1 MAEPSR
7 ALPTEEVI
15 SRVFADFGVTVGA
28 LQIGQI
34 RTYLKLLLTW
44 NEKLNLTGI
53 RDPLEILYRH
63 FGESMFAASVVPLR
77 EGRLADVGTGGGFP
91 GMALKIISPS
101 LHVLLVEA
109 NARKAVFLAEVIRE
123 LQLSDTTVLVSRYEE
138 LGEELAPL
146 DYVVV
151 RALGHFE
158 GFLRWAGSA
167 SVRAK
172 HVVLWIGGR
181 DLDPVR
187 TLGGWEWQDPVAIPR
202 SLQRF
207 LLVGLRNQLE

>member
-1 MAEPSR
+1 
-7 ALPTEEVI
+7 
-15 SRVFADFGVTVGA
+15 VTVGA

-34 RTYLKLLLTW
+34 RTYLELLLTW

-91 GMALKIISPS
+91 GMALKIISPA

-138 LGEELAPL
+138 LAEELAPL

-158 GFLRWAGSA
+158 EFLRWAGSPA
-167 SVRAK
+167 VGAK

-181 DLDPVR
+181 DLDRVR
-187 TLGGWEWQDPVAIPR
+187 TLRGWEWQDPVAIPR
-202 SLQRF
+202 SLERF
-207 LLVGLRNQLE
+207 LLVGLRNQTE

>member
-1 MAEPSR
+1 MPEPSR
-7 ALPTEEVI
+7 AIPTEEVI
-15 SRVFADFGVTVGA
+15 SRVFAEFGVKLSAPQIVQIQRY
-28 LQIGQI
+28 LQ
-34 RTYLKLLLTW
+34 LLLTW

-63 FGESMFAASVVPLR
+63 FGESMFAALVVPLR

-91 GMALKIISPS
+91 GMALKIISPA
-101 LHVLLVEA
+101 LHVSLVES
-109 NARKAVFLAEVIRE
+109 NAKKAVFLAEVIRE
-123 LQLSDTTVLVSRYEE
+123 LQLPDTTVLVSRYEE
-138 LGEELAPL
+138 LAEELVPL

-158 GFLRWAGSA
+158 EFLTWAGSPA
-167 SVRAK
+167 VGAK
-172 HVVLWIGGR
+172 QVVLWMGGR

-187 TLGGWEWQDPVAIPR
+187 MVKGWQWQDPVAIPR

-207 LLVGLRNQLE
+207 LLVGVRNQTE